1 LESAVR
7 LQPGSAVPD
16 FTADVYAGSPLTLS
30 SLRGKPVWLAF
41 FRYSGCPLCN
51 LQVQQMITR
60 YAELTATGLQIVAVF
75 QAPLDEIA
83 RNVGKQNAPFP
94 IVSDPEEK
102 LYALYD
108 LEASLSGYISPANAP
123 IMVDAVKAG
132 FLMGTMHGT
141 KTRLPAD
148 FLIDAQGQL
157 VETFYAPI
165 IGAHIPFERVEQF
178 LTRSGQ

>member
-1 LESAVR
+1 MR

-16 FTADVYAGSPLTLS
+16 FTADVFAGPALTLS
-30 SLRGKPVWLAF
+30 SLRGNPVWLAF

-51 LQVQQMITR
+51 LRVQQMITR
-60 YAELTATGLQIVAVF
+60 YAELTATGMRIVAVF

-94 IVSDPEEK
+94 IVSDPDEK
-102 LYALYD
+102 LYALFG

-157 VETFYAPI
+157 VEAFYAPI
-165 IGAHIPFERVEQF
+165 IGAHIPFERVERFVAQ
-178 LTRSGQ
+178 TRRDG